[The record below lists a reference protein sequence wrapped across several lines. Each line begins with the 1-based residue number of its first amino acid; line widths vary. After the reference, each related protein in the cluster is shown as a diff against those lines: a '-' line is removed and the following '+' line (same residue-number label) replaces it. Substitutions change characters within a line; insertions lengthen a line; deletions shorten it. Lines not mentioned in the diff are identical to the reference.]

1 MRVFLRAAGGA
12 AKRERCIQIPPP
24 SLLPPFQDEFAALQD
39 KYRRV
44 KEQRIGEVEALL
56 ADHDRRVRV

>member
-1 MRVFLRAAGGA
+1 MRP
-12 AKRERCIQIPPP
+12 IQNPSPPKKKKK
-24 SLLPPFQDEFAALQD
+24 QDEFALLQD

-56 ADHDRRVRV
+56 SDHDRRVSY